1 MTMINQTRR
10 RQRGF
15 TLIEVMIVV
24 AIVAILS
31 AIAYPSYLESV
42 RKSKRAE
49 ARAQLMEA
57 AQYMQR
63 FYSQNDSFKR
73 AIGATADM
81 NLPGTLATVPREGAQ
96 NYTIGFVA
104 GTRADSSFS
113 LEAVPTGSMQGDRC
127 GTLRL
132 DNTGVRGI
140 VNAKTGLVPSDC
152 WR

>member
-1 MTMINQTRR
+1 M
-10 RQRGF
+10 
-15 TLIEVMIVV
+15 
-24 AIVAILS
+24 
-31 AIAYPSYLESV
+31 
-42 RKSKRAE
+42 RAQVE
-49 ARAQLMEA
+49 ARRGARTAHGSGAVHA
-57 AQYMQR
+57 ALLFAERQ
-63 FYSQNDSFKR
+63 FHIKR

-127 GTLRL
+127 GTLQL
-132 DNTGVRGI
+132 DNKGVRGI

>member
-63 FYSQNDSFKR
+63 FYSQNDSF
-73 AIGATADM
+73 I
-81 NLPGTLATVPREGAQ
+81 
-96 NYTIGFVA
+96 
-104 GTRADSSFS
+104 SS
-113 LEAVPTGSMQGDRC
+113 
-127 GTLRL
+127 
-132 DNTGVRGI
+132 VRSGRPQ
-140 VNAKTGLVPSDC
+140 T
-152 WR
+152 